1 MAGFCVTLK
10 QLNGTATLIFV
21 PPNGKEPSEGGINGE
36 HYFTNLTD
44 AAMCALKA
52 KAAVSSRDEGAAP
65 APAPKK
71 RSRSSSSNKRGGGG
85 SPIQSQPT
93 IVAEPV
99 PKKQRIQPTSVSV
112 LPVPKKQRIQP
123 TSVAV
128 SQASSPGLGAT
139 VAVPTIV
146 AEEPE
151 YPLNSLNLR
160 TVYGWSYEKGKGL
173 QGWIFIRP
181 GAKAPKDGGEILKD
195 WFDGEESA
203 LECAKLKKVG
213 QRIGNT
219 NLVYTGHV
227 DDDDEYSN
235 SPSAPA
241 MSTITG
247 YIDLR

>member
-1 MAGFCVTLK
+1 VTPTGNIASESK
-10 QLNGTATLIFV
+10 KSSSTTRTA
-21 PPNGKEPSEGGINGE
+21 KS
-36 HYFTNLTD
+36 
-44 AAMCALKA
+44 KA
-52 KAAVSSRDEGAAP
+52 KTSVVASTSAAP
-65 APAPKK
+65 TTKGHSNGGG
-71 RSRSSSSNKRGGGG
+71 RGNKRGGGG